1 MAGIYIHI
9 PFCKQKCSYCNYHF
23 STNLNAKSEI
33 IDAICKE
40 LSMRKGEIIE
50 NIETIYFG
58 GGTPSLLENNELE
71 QIFDTIYKN
80 FSIAENPEIT
90 LEANPD
96 DLSFNKI
103 QQLKTL
109 PINRFSIGVQSFYEE
124 DLKLMNR
131 AHNANE
137 ALNAIKLTQ
146 DAGFKNITIDLI
158 YGSQTTSDEIWEK
171 NLQTAINLKVP
182 HISSYVLTIE
192 PKTLL
197 QHQIEVGKIKD
208 IDEEKQA
215 RQFQMLIEALTSND
229 YEHYEISNF
238 GKPNF
243 HSRHNSN
250 YWNGKSYL
258 GIGPSAHSY
267 NGKER
272 SWNIENNA
280 IYIKN
285 IKQGILPN
293 EIETLSL
300 EDEFNELIMIKLR
313 TSEGLNLTHLKD
325 KFPEEFINDFMEEL
339 QIHLLNNNVTIRDEQ
354 LQLTSGGKFLADGI
368 AGSLFRI

>member
-40 LSMRKGEIIE
+40 LSMRKSEIIE

-103 QQLKTL
+103 QQLKTQ

-131 AHNANE
+131 AHDSNE

-171 NLQTAINLKVP
+171 NLQTAINLEVP

-215 RQFQMLIEALTSND
+215 RQFQMLIDALTSND

-313 TSEGLNLTHLKD
+313 TSEGLNLTYLKN

>member
-1 MAGIYIHI
+1 M
-9 PFCKQKCSYCNYHF
+9 
-23 STNLNAKSEI
+23 

-103 QQLKTL
+103 QQIKTL
-109 PINRFSIGVQSFYEE
+109 PINRFSIGVQSFFDE

-131 AHNANE
+131 AHNSNE

-171 NLQTAINLKVP
+171 NLQTAISLDIP

>member
-1 MAGIYIHI
+1 M
-9 PFCKQKCSYCNYHF
+9 
-23 STNLNAKSEI
+23 

-131 AHNANE
+131 AHNSNE

-313 TSEGLNLTHLKD
+313 TSEGLNLTYLKN

>member
-103 QQLKTL
+103 QQLKTQ

-131 AHNANE
+131 AHDSNE

-215 RQFQMLIEALTSND
+215 RQFQMLIDALTSND

-313 TSEGLNLTHLKD
+313 TSEGLNLTYLKN

>member
-1 MAGIYIHI
+1 M
-9 PFCKQKCSYCNYHF
+9 
-23 STNLNAKSEI
+23 

-58 GGTPSLLENNELE
+58 GGTPSLLENNELH

-109 PINRFSIGVQSFYEE
+109 PINRFSIGVQSFFDE

-137 ALNAIKLTQ
+137 ALDAIKFTQ
-146 DAGFKNITIDLI
+146 DAGFNNITIDLI
-158 YGSQTTSDEIWEK
+158 YGSQTTSDRIGK
-171 NLQTAINLKVP
+171 RIYKLLLVSIF

-215 RQFQMLIEALTSND
+215 RQFQMLIDALTSND

-238 GKPNF
+238 
-243 HSRHNSN
+243 
-250 YWNGKSYL
+250 
-258 GIGPSAHSY
+258 
-267 NGKER
+267 
-272 SWNIENNA
+272 
-280 IYIKN
+280 
-285 IKQGILPN
+285 
-293 EIETLSL
+293 ET
-300 EDEFNELIMIKLR
+300 
-313 TSEGLNLTHLKD
+313 
-325 KFPEEFINDFMEEL
+325 
-339 QIHLLNNNVTIRDEQ
+339 
-354 LQLTSGGKFLADGI
+354 
-368 AGSLFRI
+368 